1 MRRTLLAL
9 SACALLQVPGSA
21 HAEADVRLRGLLD
34 LGLVSSL
41 DGRELNRLTFGDSN
55 FDPYRLRLF
64 LDARLSP
71 TLEVH
76 VQSILH
82 EGAGALRADG
92 AYALWTPWT
101 GRDLSLEAGK
111 IPWPIGTYAPRTYS
125 DRNWLMGTP
134 LLYQYR
140 TALPWN
146 DVLFNTDELVQN
158 AGIAQL
164 DPDVPWLPIVDERW
178 WDTGAALLGSLPPLE
193 WSAGVVQ
200 GSPSWP
206 SPGPDNTPGQTV
218 LGRVGVAPAPG
229 IRVGI
234 SGAEGTWMPAFFEWA
249 LPSGRRVRDYRET
262 TLMADLE
269 LARGPFE
276 VRGEAFRRRWET
288 MFTGDLG
295 ARGGYAEARWSM
307 STGAWLAL
315 RGEALRFSDVATST
329 VAERPW
335 DDPVDRWE
343 GVLGYRLTREVRA
356 KCGMQRTVRHPHA
369 AGRVRTDLLFAGL
382 GIQF

>member
-1 MRRTLLAL
+1 MMHALRALWLGLAL
-9 SACALLQVPGSA
+9 LVPASTR
-21 HAEADVRLRGLLD
+21 AEPEVRMRGLLD

-64 LDARLSP
+64 LDARLAP
-71 TLEVH
+71 GLELH
-76 VQSILH
+76 IQSILH
-82 EGAGALRADG
+82 EGAGSLRADG
-92 AYALWTPWT
+92 AYALWTPWP

-111 IPWPIGTYAPRTYS
+111 LPWPIGTYAPRAYS

-146 DVLFNTDELVQN
+146 DVLFSTDQLVQS

-164 DPDVPWLPIVDERW
+164 DPEVPYLPIVDERW
-178 WDTGAALLGSLPPLE
+178 WDTGAAVLGSLPPFE

-206 SPGPDNTPGQTV
+206 APGPDNTPGQTL
-218 LGRVGVAPAPG
+218 LGRVGVVPVAG
-229 IRVGI
+229 VRVGL
-234 SGAEGTWMPAFFEWA
+234 SGADGTWMPAFFERA
-249 LPSGRRVRDYRET
+249 LPSGRRLREYRET
-262 TLMADLE
+262 TLMADVE

-288 MFTGDLG
+288 LFTGNLD

-307 STGAWLAL
+307 TSGIWLAL
-315 RGEALRFSDVATST
+315 RGEALRFSKVATSA

-356 KCGMQRTVRHPHA
+356 KCGLQRTVRQPHA
-369 AGRVRTDLLFAGL
+369 MGRVRTDLLFAGL